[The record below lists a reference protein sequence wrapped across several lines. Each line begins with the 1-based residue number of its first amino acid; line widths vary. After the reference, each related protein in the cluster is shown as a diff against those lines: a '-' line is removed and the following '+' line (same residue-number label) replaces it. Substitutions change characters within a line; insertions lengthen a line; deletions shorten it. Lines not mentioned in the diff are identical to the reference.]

1 MPGSTDVRRFVT
13 AGTLLLAAALPA
25 PGQQPTPAA
34 APIPLVSLPPELDR
48 VLRDYER
55 AWRAKDAAGLADL
68 FAGDGFVLSNGS
80 PPVRGRAAIR
90 EKYTDAGGPLFLRAF
105 AYAVDGKV
113 GYIIGGFGHAA
124 GEPDSGK
131 YVLTLRN
138 ENGRWTITADMDNGN
153 ARRIMA
159 PTPIAMPAP
168 VTPPGSAD

>member
-1 MPGSTDVRRFVT
+1 VRRLSV
-13 AGTLLLAAALPA
+13 AVLLLLAALPA
-25 PGQQPTPAA
+25 PGQQATPIA
-34 APIPLVSLPPELDR
+34 APLPSVALPPELDR

-68 FAGDGFVLSNGS
+68 FAEDGFVLSNGS

-90 EKYTDAGGPLFLRAF
+90 EKYTGAGGALLLRAF
-105 AYAVDGKV
+105 ACAVDGKV
-113 GYIIGGFGHAA
+113 GYIVGGFGHAA

-131 YVLTLRN
+131 FVLTLRN
-138 ENGRWTITADMDNGN
+138 EKGRWMITADMDNGN
-153 ARRIMA
+153 VRRMMA